1 MATPDSLGKTEN
13 KALKYLVHCDRSLSC
28 ELNQFRDVSL
38 KPAVDKAANRCSNGM
53 QSRELVKSINYCHG
67 GMMFVTFG
75 SKKYIG

>member
-38 KPAVDKAANRCSNGM
+38 KPAVDKAANRC
-53 QSRELVKSINYCHG
+53 
-67 GMMFVTFG
+67 
-75 SKKYIG
+75 